1 MSAQYLERAT
11 DPVVSIPFLLTLALV
26 GELDLDISVL
36 FEEFCLELLFTL
48 GPSRQMMVL
57 GTKSEDFPVVWEVF
71 SSGAA
76 RIPETEEGGVPGAR
90 PRDAVIPCI
99 GA

>member
-1 MSAQYLERAT
+1 
-11 DPVVSIPFLLTLALV
+11 
-26 GELDLDISVL
+26 
-36 FEEFCLELLFTL
+36 
-48 GPSRQMMVL
+48 MMVL